1 MRAEARVSFALGE
14 SVVPWKFP
22 HRRGAG
28 SKRAPGTR
36 PPSPH
41 LRNEDFSVS
50 LQLRPATTTTV
61 REILNLPLAQV
72 PALGETC
79 EDGQIG
85 PTSAP
90 ATEDRLPLVPLLP
103 VPSCKRVPQALGL
116 QKVFLGV
123 GWDINSYHCQ
133 L

>member
-1 MRAEARVSFALGE
+1 MRAQARVSLALGE

-22 HRRGAG
+22 HRRGTG

-41 LRNEDFSVS
+41 LRNEDFPVS
-50 LQLRPATTTTV
+50 LQLGPAS
-61 REILNLPLAQV
+61 RENLNLPFAQV

-79 EDGQIG
+79 GDGQIG

-103 VPSCKRVPQALGL
+103 VPSCQRVPQALGF

-123 GWDINSYHCQ
+123 E
-133 L
+133 

>member
-14 SVVPWKFP
+14 SVVPWKLP

-50 LQLRPATTTTV
+50 LQLGPATTTTV